1 MLTLLILAL
10 IVAICLLGYV
20 KNNNHALENIGMVAL
35 VFFTSCFID
44 FSITHFP
51 PLAYQKQLKIET
63 WYQSITQ
70 AIAEDSQNTVVLAG
84 EIAEYNS
91 EVLKGRYAMHSA
103 WLSFQEYSFWD
114 DIPLIGLEG
123 EFE

>member
-1 MLTLLILAL
+1 MLTILFLLLATFLCFVGYDKTYSEFFSIGGFMCFGTELLFCILL
-10 IVAICLLGYV
+10 
-20 KNNNHALENIGMVAL
+20 
-35 VFFTSCFID
+35 FFTHI
-44 FSITHFP
+44 P
-51 PLAYQKQLKIET
+51 PIAKQKQIEVMAK
-63 WYQSITQ
+63 YQTITQ

-114 DIPLIGLEG
+114 DVPLIGLEG